1 MNPYMI
7 VQPVISEKSLLL
19 ASKQNAYTFEV
30 QRSATKKQI
39 KGAVESL
46 YEVEVLAV
54 NTILGH
60 KDTKRTGAK
69 RLARPLPKIK
79 KAIVTLKKGHK
90 IELFDVQGVAEG
102 EAK

>member
-1 MNPYMI
+1 MI

-19 ASKQNAYTFEV
+19 VSKQNAYTFEV
-30 QRSATKKQI
+30 QRGGTKKQI
-39 KGAVESL
+39 KSAVESL
-46 YEVEVLAV
+46 YEVEVLSV
-54 NTILGH
+54 NTVLGH

-90 IELFDVQGVAEG
+90 IELFDIPSEVAP